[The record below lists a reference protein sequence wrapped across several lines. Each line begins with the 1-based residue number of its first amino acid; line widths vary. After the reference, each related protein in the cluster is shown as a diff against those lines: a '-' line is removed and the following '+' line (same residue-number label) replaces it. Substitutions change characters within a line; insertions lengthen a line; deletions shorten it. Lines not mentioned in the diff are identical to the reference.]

1 MYTYVIYLNRLSNI
15 PCSLVLSFPPPV
27 FSSFTYTSSVPP
39 NPPHPKVICVNNLH
53 HNHPCFFP
61 TFIYVCGHGYI
72 YVCGYIY
79 VYMFIYEYIYMF
91 VHTQGSDYFT
101 EVITSHTVFSSLL
114 FSHST
119 S

>member
-1 MYTYVIYLNRLSNI
+1 MI
-15 PCSLVLSFPPPV
+15 
-27 FSSFTYTSSVPP
+27 
-39 NPPHPKVICVNNLH
+39 KQ
-53 HNHPCFFP
+53 CFDESIRKCIF
-61 TFIYVCGHGYI
+61 
-72 YVCGYIY
+72 